1 MEENECIL
9 TIAKVGQSKSLF
21 IQAIDEA
28 ENGQFQLAHA
38 HFQEGEKLLNDM
50 NYQQFMQL
58 SQMKEK
64 YLYLHMQNH
73 IAATEIMRLLASKFI
88 KLYEEKK
95 G

>member
-1 MEENECIL
+1 MKEDECAL
-9 TIAKVGQSKSLF
+9 TIATVGQSKSLF

-28 ENGQFQLAHA
+28 ENGEFQLAHV
-38 HFQEGEKLLNDM
+38 HFQQGEKLLDDM
-50 NYQQFMQL
+50 SYQQFMQF
-58 SQMKEK
+58 SQMKEN
-64 YLYLHMQNH
+64 YLYLHIQNH